1 MDSAVKKTCLKNIFI
16 LFLILLFAPLYLHAA
31 QENEKALQRIGKIT
45 TLYLNDQAETAKQ
58 EARELKRY
66 LGVQLEQDEMLET
79 LADFLSGEKADL
91 QKIMDGSEKRPDA
104 WALAN
109 VAIFAKNLNDME
121 KPDKAVLGVNLENFF
136 NSIDN
141 VKSETVLQWK
151 KNVRSWQ
158 EWADLS
164 FQPMQGLEPLPARK
178 SLSSPGTDSA
188 GETNLTTENDSAVAE
203 KEDQPRADKGDQ
215 SGEKDEDS
223 AAFQSLTAADRREIH
238 EKKYKKRF
246 MPQDFDF
253 SSENS
258 SLQKYLSSLTD
269 ERIQKLEKLRVKLLS
284 GVKPNLLATFERN
297 PYTGRI
303 KLKRSSTNGT
313 IALANENTLIIR
325 RGRNS
330 RRRNQVSW
338 TDLAPEQIFTFLEY
352 YGDMRMK
359 LSDGT
364 VSAKERKEHA
374 ANQYLVAAILAD
386 WYGEYDDALRLA
398 RKAYR
403 ANPEIQKKT
412 EVLFLE

>member
-1 MDSAVKKTCLKNIFI
+1 
-16 LFLILLFAPLYLHAA
+16 
-31 QENEKALQRIGKIT
+31 
-45 TLYLNDQAETAKQ
+45 
-58 EARELKRY
+58 
-66 LGVQLEQDEMLET
+66 
-79 LADFLSGEKADL
+79 
-91 QKIMDGSEKRPDA
+91 
-104 WALAN
+104 
-109 VAIFAKNLNDME
+109 
-121 KPDKAVLGVNLENFF
+121 
-136 NSIDN
+136 
-141 VKSETVLQWK
+141 
-151 KNVRSWQ
+151 
-158 EWADLS
+158 
-164 FQPMQGLEPLPARK
+164 
-178 SLSSPGTDSA
+178 
-188 GETNLTTENDSAVAE
+188 
-203 KEDQPRADKGDQ
+203 
-215 SGEKDEDS
+215 
-223 AAFQSLTAADRREIH
+223 
-238 EKKYKKRF
+238 

-258 SLQKYLSSLTD
+258 SLQKYLSSLMD

-325 RGRNS
+325 RGKNS
-330 RRRNQVSW
+330 RRRNQVNW

>member
-1 MDSAVKKTCLKNIFI
+1 MDMKRKFLYGVLAAAGCLLNSCSDRQHDFDACGQIEATEVVVSAEANGRIVALNLTEGDELEAGHQVGVIDSVQLYLQKKELVRKMSNTRTKLVDVDRQLASQYAHLKN
-16 LFLILLFAPLYLHAA
+16 LRTDY
-31 QENEKALQRIGKIT
+31 
-45 TLYLNDQAETAKQ
+45 
-58 EARELKRY
+58 ARY
-66 LGVQLEQDEMLET
+66 Q
-79 LADFLSGEKADL
+79 
-91 QKIMDGSEKRPDA
+91 
-104 WALAN
+104 ALAAKDAATRKQVDDLVSQIA
-109 VAIFAKNLNDME
+109 VAEREISAKKQTFERNN
-121 KPDKAVLGVNLENFF
+121 
-136 NSIDN
+136 
-141 VKSETVLQWK
+141 
-151 KNVRSWQ
+151 
-158 EWADLS
+158 
-164 FQPMQGLEPLPARK
+164 
-178 SLSSPGTDSA
+178 A
-188 GETNLTTENDSAVAE
+188 GIREELALYEVQIAE
-203 KEDQPRADKGDQ
+203 KEDQPRADKEDQ